1 MAGTANPR
9 DPSRQSAKPRCC
21 SPPARMRA
29 HLDGVSDSDLAVS
42 VRANLDSALG
52 RWRPLARAMDF
63 RNAWWLNAT
72 GGRTSTV
79 EVEELGLFELGS
91 ETEVEAL
98 DRLGGVERGAQQP
111 ELLGWRGECRP
122 G

>member
-42 VRANLDSALG
+42 VRANFDSALG
-52 RWRPLARAMDF
+52 QWRPLSRGLDF
-63 RNAWWLNAT
+63 RNAWLLHAT
-72 GGRTSTV
+72 GGPPCIV
-79 EVEELGLFELGS
+79 V
-91 ETEVEAL
+91 AL
-98 DRLGGVERGAQQP
+98 TAAGGVATP
-111 ELLGWRGECRP
+111 APLLPAKSEAPDGR
-122 G
+122 